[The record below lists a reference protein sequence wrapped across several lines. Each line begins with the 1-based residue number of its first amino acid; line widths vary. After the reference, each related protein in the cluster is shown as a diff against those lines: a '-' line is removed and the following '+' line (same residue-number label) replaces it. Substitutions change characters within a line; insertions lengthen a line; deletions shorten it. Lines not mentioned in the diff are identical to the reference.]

1 MRNRGLILLA
11 ILLLIP
17 PAKSITWQEVYDA
30 IKAHKYDFPVYA
42 RNKKVT
48 CIKIVSWEEYVEGSG
63 RHHGYVRHQKQR
75 LRIPCP

>member
-30 IKAHKYDFPVYA
+30 IKAHKYDFPIYA

-63 RHHGYVRHQKQR
+63 HYRGYVREQQTKRH
-75 LRIPCP
+75 IPCP